1 MAADLNIRGVTFF
14 KVISCY
20 KFYFFLQDM
29 QQLHMTALYSNYL
42 PASQKS
48 ASQLRFL
55 QLLTKLSRVVPDQRP
70 LNGRCC
76 CCCLTKLQID
86 SPFSCVKV
94 ILIHPYWHKHT
105 HPSNGPFSGT
115 TRVSWYQDNKTNLDF
130 TEARDSEWQWHQL
143 GHMQVCTSLQTNND
157 ASTPSLTQTNL

>member
-55 QLLTKLSRVVPDQRP
+55 QLLTKLQ
-70 LNGRCC
+70 
-76 CCCLTKLQID
+76 TD

-143 GHMQVCTSLQTNND
+143 GHMQVCTSLQTNNH
-157 ASTPSLTQTNL
+157 ASTPSLTQTNQ